1 MKKQIIF
8 IAAMMIGFAAKAQLN
23 PLGAAFYQNQY
34 LSNPAMAGL
43 EAGLRTNIG
52 YNRQWSEVPGS
63 PSSQFITAEGRWNK
77 VGAGLNFF
85 ADKAGLL
92 KRTRIVGTY
101 AYHLMLN
108 SNADQLHFGLSLGA
122 LAERLV
128 TEEINGTI
136 SDVSAQRFNDRPP
149 VLDGDFGMAYTS
161 GKWNVQ
167 AAVPNLK
174 NFLKKERYN
183 TANWTTFFTSVSY
196 RFNTDSTA
204 HAVIIEPKM
213 SFRGVRG
220 YDNVIDGG
228 VNLIFAGNK
237 LSATAIYHST
247 KSISFGMGLN
257 IHSLSILGMY
267 TSGTSALR
275 GYNTGN
281 FDIGLGYRFVQK
293 K

>member
-1 MKKQIIF
+1 MKKYIIF
-8 IAAMMIGFAAKAQLN
+8 ITVITISFTAKAQLN

-34 LSNPAMAGL
+34 LSNPAMAGY
-43 EAGLRTNIG
+43 EEGLRTNIG

-63 PSSQFITAEGRWNK
+63 PTSQFITAEGKWNK
-77 VGAGLNFF
+77 VGAGLNLY

-101 AYHLMLN
+101 AYHLLLN
-108 SNADQLHFGLSLGA
+108 GSGDQLHFGLSLGA

-136 SDVSAQRFNDRPP
+136 SDLAAQRFNDRPP

-161 GKWNVQ
+161 GKWNIQ

-174 NFLKKERYN
+174 NFLNKERYN
-183 TANWTTFFTSVSY
+183 TANWNTFFTSVSY
-196 RFNTDSTA
+196 RFNTDHTTNP
-204 HAVIIEPKM
+204 VTIEPKM

-228 VNLIFAGNK
+228 VNLIFAENK
-237 LSATAIYHST
+237 ISATAIYHST

-257 IHSLSILGMY
+257 FHSLSILGMY
-267 TSGTSALR
+267 TSGTSAFR

-281 FDIGLGYRFVQK
+281 FDIGLGYCFVRK
-293 K
+293 